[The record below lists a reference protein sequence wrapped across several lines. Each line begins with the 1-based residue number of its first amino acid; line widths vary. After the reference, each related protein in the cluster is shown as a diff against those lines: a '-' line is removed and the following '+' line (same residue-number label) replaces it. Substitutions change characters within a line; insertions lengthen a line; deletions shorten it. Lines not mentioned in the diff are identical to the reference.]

1 MTKGYLDENGGRG
14 PDGEEIGK
22 VEVRAPVRREESL
35 IGQGASGRAEELVD
49 TVINDSNVK
58 LPKLKT
64 VLTNAAAVV
73 KKADEALK
81 LANSACTAVSGLM
94 ASE

>member
-1 MTKGYLDENGGRG
+1 MKMVDVDQMVKKLEKSKCAHPSVAKKVLSDKVHLDEQKRL
-14 PDGEEIGK
+14 
-22 VEVRAPVRREESL
+22 VEK
-35 IGQGASGRAEELVD
+35 
-49 TVINDSNVK
+49 VINDSNVK